1 MSVIEEALHYLLK
14 NNAGVSA
21 VVSARIYPTVA
32 PQNVTLPCVVY
43 QRISGVREH
52 THDAIGDLARPR
64 FQFAAIATTYSAAK
78 LLANAVRVAI
88 DNYAGT
94 VLGVR
99 IDSVLVQNEIDGYN
113 LATDTTSTYM
123 TYVDAIVWHHE

>member
-21 VVSARIYPTVA
+21 LVTARIYPTVA
-32 PQNVTLPCVVY
+32 PQNVTLPAIVY

-52 THDAIGDLARPR
+52 THDSAGDLARPR
-64 FQFAAIATTYSAAK
+64 FQFAALATTYSAAK
-78 LLANAVRVAI
+78 ALANAIRVCI

-99 IDSVLVQNEIDGYN
+99 IDSIQVQNEIDGFN
-113 LATDTTSTYM
+113 LATDSTSTYT
-123 TYVDAIVWHHE
+123 TYVDAVVWHHE